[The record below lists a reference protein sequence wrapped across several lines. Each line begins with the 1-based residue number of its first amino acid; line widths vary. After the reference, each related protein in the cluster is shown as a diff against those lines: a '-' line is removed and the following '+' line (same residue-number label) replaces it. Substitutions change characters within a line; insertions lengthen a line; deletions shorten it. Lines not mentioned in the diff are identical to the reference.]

1 MPIGK
6 GYKASMKRG
15 TSTKK
20 AGVSAKGK
28 SLPSGRVSGKASKGK
43 FNAGAYSKMHKKVFG
58 LAKKE
63 QMGNA

>member
-6 GYKASMKRG
+6 GYKPNMK
-15 TSTKK
+15 KK
-20 AGVSAKGK
+20 AKGSGGHSAKSA

-43 FNAGAYSKMHKKVFG
+43 FNAGAYAKMRTKVFG

-63 QMGNA
+63 QMGKA